1 MSSDTVNSY
10 AVTAHWRHVGAVSLA
25 GKGYQLAM
33 PRDLPSVPGI
43 YRIEAEGFREVYVG
57 EGSNLMHRLG
67 DYQNAGW
74 KPDIYSRTNRRIQ
87 SWIYRGLETQKS
99 TFQIHICTF
108 AEFASDGTSS
118 TLLNLNQKYSRVL
131 VEASTIAYY
140 RDWTIVN
147 KQYGRAL

>member
-1 MSSDTVNSY
+1 MSSETVNSH
-10 AVTAHWRHVGAVSLA
+10 AVTAHWRHAGAVSLA

-43 YRIEAEGFREVYVG
+43 YRIEAEGFREIYVG
-57 EGSNLMHRLG
+57 EGSNLIRRLG

-74 KPDIYSRTNRRIQ
+74 KPDIYSRTNRQIQ
-87 SWIYRGLETQKS
+87 SWIYQGLNTQKS
-99 TFQIHICTF
+99 TFHIYICTS

-118 TLLNLNQKYSRVL
+118 TPLNLNQKYFRAL
-131 VEASTIAYY
+131 VEASTIAHC

-147 KQYGRAL
+147 KQYDRAL